1 MSILDTLIIDRTQ
14 ENVNRIKYL
23 ANKIKSGNATSEEIQ
38 EYMYPSKGAYNA
50 LDLNR
55 VGQACSY
62 LYGLIQD
69 YGYILPDYVPLR
81 TDWEMLDIPTQ
92 QEMSDYLNTVRA
104 FKSLWNAITELP
116 ESMNRISYED
126 ANNIESLLIEVNEQ
140 LEKVSAVFIRSGAW
154 NAFSGT
160 GFYIKN

>member
-23 ANKIKSGNATSEEIQ
+23 ANKIKSGDATSEEIQ
-38 EYMYPSKGAYNA
+38 EYMYTSKGAYNA

-69 YGYILPDYVPLR
+69 YGYILPDYVPLK

-92 QEMSDYLNTVRA
+92 QEMSDYLKTVR
-104 FKSLWNAITELP
+104 SLKGLWGAITAIP
-116 ESMNRISYED
+116 ARMDRISYED
-126 ANNIESLLIEVNEQ
+126 ANNIERLLIEVNEQ
-140 LEKVSAVFIRSGAW
+140 LEKVSSVFILSGAW

-160 GFYIKN
+160 SFYIKN